1 MIENP
6 HSTEIFET
14 TKYISVDELGCR
26 CQVFHRFQKKKGDF
40 EKEIPEIY
48 RKFFLEISVCVAGPA
63 SHTL

>member
-1 MIENP
+1 MNLA
-6 HSTEIFET
+6 
-14 TKYISVDELGCR
+14 VD
-26 CQVFHRFQKKKGDF
+26 VKFFIDSKKKGDF